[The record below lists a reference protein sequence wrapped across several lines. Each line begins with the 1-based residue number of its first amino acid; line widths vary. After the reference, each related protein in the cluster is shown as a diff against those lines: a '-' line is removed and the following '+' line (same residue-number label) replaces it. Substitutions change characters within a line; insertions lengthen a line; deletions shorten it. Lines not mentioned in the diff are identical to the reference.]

1 MTSTT
6 DISRI
11 VRNYKGELHSNKS
24 DNQQEKDKF
33 LDCVALPR
41 LNHKKIEYLM
51 CSSIDSVIKKKNPN
65 KENSRTR

>member
-51 CSSIDSVIKKKNPN
+51 CSSTDSVFKKKNPN
-65 KENSRTR
+65 KENPRTR